1 MILGLLKL
9 YWFRIRYRNRNTHNL
24 TYAVNIFNLKHCAV
38 GKWTYGGIQI
48 NDWSDKDYKVKIGNY
63 CSIGPNV
70 LFLLGSDH
78 ALDTITTY
86 PLKVKKL
93 KMVSKEAFSKGD
105 ITLGDDGWIGAN
117 VTICSGIT
125 IGQGAVVAAGAVVTK
140 DVESYAI
147 VGGVPARIIRYRF
160 TQEIIQQL
168 LTVNLDD
175 LLSGTSL
182 INIETFYE
190 KINSKDDLDRVLK
203 DYSYE

>member
-1 MILGLLKL
+1 
-9 YWFRIRYRNRNTHNL
+9 
-24 TYAVNIFNLKHCAV
+24 
-38 GKWTYGGIQI
+38 
-48 NDWSDKDYKVKIGNY
+48 
-63 CSIGPNV
+63 
-70 LFLLGSDH
+70 
-78 ALDTITTY
+78 
-86 PLKVKKL
+86 
-93 KMVSKEAFSKGD
+93 MVSKEAFSKGD

-140 DVESYAI
+140 DVEPYAI